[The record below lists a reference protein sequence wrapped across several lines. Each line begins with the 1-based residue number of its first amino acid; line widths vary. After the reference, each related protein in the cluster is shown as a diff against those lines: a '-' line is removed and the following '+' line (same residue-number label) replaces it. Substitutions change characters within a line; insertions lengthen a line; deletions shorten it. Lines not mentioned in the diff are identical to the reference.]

1 VTPCFV
7 ENTPMRRLLIAIFLF
22 AAPPA
27 LAGDSAPAPAPDK
40 AARKIEIKV
49 TEDGFEPREVKLKK
63 GESVTLVFKRE
74 TENTCITA
82 VDIPKEKVAGFELPL
97 NKAVSLTI
105 TPKEAGVE
113 KFHCSAM
120 GMGDGKLIVGE

>member
-1 VTPCFV
+1 
-7 ENTPMRRLLIAIFLF
+7 MRRLLIAIVLL
-22 AAPPA
+22 AARPA
-27 LAGDSAPAPAPDK
+27 LAGDSAPAPAAPDK

-74 TENTCITA
+74 TENTCMTA
-82 VDIPKEKVAGFELPL
+82 VDIPKEKVADFELPL
-97 NKAVSLTI
+97 NKAMSLTI